1 MLPPLPA
8 YRIHP
13 PRTPPNSNK
22 LTTRPPTPAD
32 YVDPPA
38 RQLPVRL
45 NRRGG
50 AYSAPPPPR
59 AARPYYSSDE
69 EDRWGPIH
77 DVAYGQMANI
87 TADAFHQLSYDKCV
101 AYHLFKHQTGL
112 HPKARPP
119 PIPLI
124 KDNLQRKD
132 YQANPTPPTMTTHF
146 PFYVGTSWDAVCL
159 KVYFPNH
166 TNPFPLDPSLYPQ
179 LSNEWIID
187 SGATAS
193 CTPHRRYFIDSA
205 FVDKS
210 FTLAVGD
217 GGKLPVLGYGP
228 IDLGVTTHSG
238 DTSATPTAHHE
249 PLSLPFALHCPAL
262 QFNLLS
268 VRHCVQAGCHFDF
281 SHPSHCL
288 MDIGRGLYLRAQVNA
303 LGLYSFPAQPYTR
316 LASNPPPHPPATVAA
331 AIMDFQANL
340 AAHPSLGDT
349 SPFYINFATPTP
361 SSISTLESTVQ
372 AAARSEVIDQ
382 LHIYIVYF
390 GRSPKHTIF
399 KSPSSKAVH
408 FSLPPTTTL
417 SPPTP
422 TPRPNASSL
431 ISCLSGT
438 SKFPSAHAFSPTSN
452 VITPI
457 QSTPISPT
465 TNKPLLS
472 SPPPTTPTPTTPSLA
487 LTTATTSTTRLSN
500 AALFR
505 LWHNRLGHPS
515 STVLQSL
522 VKTHPDFSTDRP
534 RLFKSFTCDTC
545 EFAKSR
551 RQQFSSAAVFR
562 ASSFL
567 LLVHTD
573 IWGPCP
579 VPSIGGSFYFV
590 VFIDDYSRFTWVYP
604 LAFRKDLYDA
614 YELFRLQAI
623 TTFKTDINTL
633 QYLPPTDIGNLQAD
647 NAKEFE
653 KLGRIIGPKYSTKT
667 TFSNAYSPAQNAV
680 AERRIG
686 LLVMKMRALLLAGN
700 LPKFLWAEAVIYSA
714 WLYNISPSSSND
726 GQSPYHRVFSR
737 HPPLAYI
744 HTFGCTAFVHIQ
756 KANQTNK
763 LDARA
768 IKCMFVG
775 LPDDRKGYK
784 LLNAYSHQL
793 LYSRDV
799 VFHEDEFPPINTIQA
814 AAAFRLRARD
824 ASDIPSITPHEPLP
838 PLSTRLD
845 PTIFPP
851 LPS

>member
-1 MLPPLPA
+1 MRDDDSRNRIRAGVPKHVVDTHCRRKRASSRKIIDDHSQHHRRDRDDYDDNHGNDQGPHSSYPKRHRDDSRPPPRTSTRRSPPRSSQRDRSSGRSSRAHQRLSTPSFPNHPNSSRSRPISPPSSAYPRLSSATRRARSSPPKRRASPSRPSAGWNTSQTFHPSSAFLRRSTSAPPAKRQRLPTPASQPSTTKASIPPTSAPTPRPPSSSTPTAHNRATSTALIVQPQFPPQQNYIPLPPASSTVDDSILPPLPA

-22 LTTRPPTPAD
+22 LTSRPPTPAD

-69 EDRWGPIH
+69 EDHWGPIH

-124 KDNLQRKD
+124 KDNLQLKD

-146 PFYVGTSWDAVCL
+146 PFYVGISWDTVCL

-166 TNPFPLDPSLYPQ
+166 TNPFPLEPSLYPQ

-217 GGKLPVLGYGP
+217 
-228 IDLGVTTHSG
+228 
-238 DTSATPTAHHE
+238 
-249 PLSLPFALHCPAL
+249 
-262 QFNLLS
+262 
-268 VRHCVQAGCHFDF
+268 
-281 SHPSHCL
+281 
-288 MDIGRGLYLRAQVNA
+288 
-303 LGLYSFPAQPYTR
+303 
-316 LASNPPPHPPATVAA
+316 
-331 AIMDFQANL
+331 
-340 AAHPSLGDT
+340 AHPSLSDAD
-349 SPFYINFATPTP
+349 PYHINFATPTP
-361 SSISTLESTVQ
+361 SSISTFESTVQ

-382 LHIYIVYF
+382 LHIYIIYF
-390 GRSPKHTIF
+390 GP
-399 KSPSSKAVH
+399 
-408 FSLPPTTTL
+408 
-417 SPPTP
+417 
-422 TPRPNASSL
+422 
-431 ISCLSGT
+431 
-438 SKFPSAHAFSPTSN
+438 
-452 VITPI
+452 
-457 QSTPISPT
+457 
-465 TNKPLLS
+465 
-472 SPPPTTPTPTTPSLA
+472 
-487 LTTATTSTTRLSN
+487 
-500 AALFR
+500 
-505 LWHNRLGHPS
+505 
-515 STVLQSL
+515 
-522 VKTHPDFSTDRP
+522 
-534 RLFKSFTCDTC
+534 
-545 EFAKSR
+545 
-551 RQQFSSAAVFR
+551 VFR

-623 TTFKTDINTL
+623 TTFKSDINTL

-653 KLGRIIGPKYSTKT
+653 KLGRITGPKYSTKT

-714 WLYNISPSSSND
+714 WLYNISPSTSND

-744 HTFGCTAFVHIQ
+744 RTFGCTAFVHIQ

-768 IKCMFVG
+768 IKCMFV
-775 LPDDRKGYK
+775 
-784 LLNAYSHQL
+784 A
-793 LYSRDV
+793 
-799 VFHEDEFPPINTIQA
+799 
-814 AAAFRLRARD
+814 
-824 ASDIPSITPHEPLP
+824 
-838 PLSTRLD
+838 TR
-845 PTIFPP
+845 
-851 LPS
+851 